1 MMISVKMSSLWG
13 CDTEK
18 IAKGV
23 NEATDNIIACYQS
36 TKRTYKMYED
46 VFSDAR
52 TICNFWTGNTYIGVN
67 KEDIVKEA
75 FQKFFE
81 ALMTLLL
88 DMRQDEDN
96 DVRESAEKLLYR
108 GTVYRYLGHGS
119 PSSDI
124 IHPIYDGIYVSWS
137 KTKTNTYIES
147 KLYGTITRLTCEI
160 KSPLYGIDLEAL
172 GCSLNQEREVV
183 FPTLK
188 DCVVDIEYI
197 EEEYDEQT

>member
-1 MMISVKMSSLWG
+1 MISVKMSSLWG

-23 NEATDNIIACYQS
+23 NEATDNIMACYQS
-36 TKRTYKMYED
+36 AKRTCNMYKD
-46 VFSDAR
+46 VFADVH
-52 TICNFWTGNTYIGVN
+52 TICDFWTGNTYVGVN
-67 KEDIVKEA
+67 KEDVVKKA

-81 ALMTLLL
+81 ALMILLL
-88 DMRQDEDN
+88 DMRQDKDK
-96 DVRESAEKLLYR
+96 DVRELAEGLMYR
-108 GTVYRYLGHGS
+108 GTVYRYLGNCS

-124 IHPIYDGIYVSWS
+124 INPICDGIYVSWS
-137 KTKTNTYIES
+137 KTKTNTYMES

-172 GCSLNQEREVV
+172 GCSLNKEREVV

-197 EEEYDEQT
+197 EEEYDE

>member
-1 MMISVKMSSLWG
+1 MISVKMSSLWG
-13 CDTEK
+13 SATEK

-46 VFSDAR
+46 VFSDVH
-52 TICNFWTGNTYIGVN
+52 TICDFWTGHTYVGDN
-67 KEDIVKEA
+67 KKDVVKEA

-88 DMRQDEDN
+88 DMCQDEDN
-96 DVRESAEKLLYR
+96 DVRKSAERLLYR
-108 GTVYRYLGHGS
+108 GIVYRYLGHGS

-124 IHPIYDGIYVSWS
+124 INPIYDGIYVSWS

-147 KLYGTITRLTCEI
+147 KLYGTMTRLTCEI

-188 DCVVDIEYI
+188 DCVVDVEYI